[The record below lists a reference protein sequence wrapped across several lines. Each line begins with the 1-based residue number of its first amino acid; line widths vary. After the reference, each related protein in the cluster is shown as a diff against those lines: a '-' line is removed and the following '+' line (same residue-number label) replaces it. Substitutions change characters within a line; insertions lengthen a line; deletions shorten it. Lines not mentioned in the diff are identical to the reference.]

1 LTTLPCPEPL
11 APFAEV
17 VEAVALWY
25 RHFLAMQPNDYHGRR
40 WAERMVESTLVM
52 LYQRWDCREILTEGI
67 RQGCAPAGGC
77 ARQDY
82 SRQANSPQEMY
93 SPQADNWQTCSRQ
106 TCSRQTCSRQPCSRQ
121 PCSRQPCSRQTTRQ
135 SARVPAK
142 STTGNGV
149 SQHPGGQMNL
159 L

>member
-1 LTTLPCPEPL
+1 MTTLPCPGPL

-52 LYQRWDCREILTEGI
+52 LYQRGDRREILAEGI
-67 RQGCAPAGGC
+67 RQGCTPAGGC

-106 TCSRQTCSRQPCSRQ
+106 TCSRQT
-121 PCSRQPCSRQTTRQ
+121 TRQ

-149 SQHPGGQMNL
+149 LQHPGGQMNL

>member
-1 LTTLPCPEPL
+1 MTTLPCPEPL

-52 LYQRWDCREILTEGI
+52 LYQRWDRREILAEGI
-67 RQGCAPAGGC
+67 RLCC

-82 SRQANSPQEMY
+82 RRQANSPQETY

-106 TCSRQTCSRQPCSRQ
+106 T
-121 PCSRQPCSRQTTRQ
+121 CSRQTTRQ

-149 SQHPGGQMNL
+149 LQHPGGQMNL

>member
-1 LTTLPCPEPL
+1 MTTLPCPEPL

-52 LYQRWDCREILTEGI
+52 LYRRWDRREILAEGI
-67 RQGCAPAGGC
+67 RQA
-77 ARQDY
+77 
-82 SRQANSPQEMY
+82 
-93 SPQADNWQTCSRQ
+93 CSRQ
-106 TCSRQTCSRQPCSRQ
+106 EDCSPQD
-121 PCSRQPCSRQTTRQ
+121 CSRQTTRQ
-135 SARVPAK
+135 SARMPAE
-142 STTGNGV
+142 STAGNGV
-149 SQHPGGQMNL
+149 LQHPGGQMDL

>member
-1 LTTLPCPEPL
+1 MTTLPCPEPL

-52 LYQRWDCREILTEGI
+52 LYQRWDRREILAEGI
-67 RQGCAPAGGC
+67 RQGCVPAGGC

-93 SPQADNWQTCSRQ
+93 SPQADNWQT
-106 TCSRQTCSRQPCSRQ
+106 
-121 PCSRQPCSRQTTRQ
+121 CSRQPCSRQTTRQ

>member
-1 LTTLPCPEPL
+1 MTTLPCPEPL

-52 LYQRWDCREILTEGI
+52 LYQRWDRREILAEGI
-67 RQGCAPAGGC
+67 RQGCTPAGGC
-77 ARQDY
+77 TRQDD
-82 SRQANSPQEMY
+82 SSQETC
-93 SPQADNWQTCSRQ
+93 SPQADNWQTYSRQ
-106 TCSRQTCSRQPCSRQ
+106 T
-121 PCSRQPCSRQTTRQ
+121 CSRQTTRQ

-149 SQHPGGQMNL
+149 LQHPGGQMGL